1 MSDSSN
7 HVKMESPWLDRLR
20 SLRNVPPVLRILW
33 DSGSTVVTWGL
44 ILRVIVAVLPFA
56 IAKVAQFI
64 ITDIAG
70 VLRGVALPSNFW
82 ILVATEVALNVF
94 LGLITRA

>member
-1 MSDSSN
+1 MNDSSN
-7 HVKMESPWLDRLR
+7 SAKTESPWLERLR

-33 DSGSTVVTWGL
+33 DSGSTVVVWGL
-44 ILRVIVAVLPFA
+44 ILRVLVAVLPFA

-64 ITDIAG
+64 ITDIAN
-70 VLRGVALPSNFW
+70 VLRGQELAARFW
-82 ILVATEVALNVF
+82 TLVSAEIGLNVF